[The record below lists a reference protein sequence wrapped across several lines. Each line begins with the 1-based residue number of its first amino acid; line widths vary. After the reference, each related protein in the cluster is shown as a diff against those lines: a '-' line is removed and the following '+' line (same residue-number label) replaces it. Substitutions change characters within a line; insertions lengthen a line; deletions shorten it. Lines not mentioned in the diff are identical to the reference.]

1 MWTHLIL
8 DGVADSSL
16 GVGLDIVASAA
27 RLVESGVA
35 KVPEGER
42 PLRQRVVSIDG
53 EPVRSGTGRSHT
65 VDGALSMRAVGPGD
79 VLVVPGVFGATGR
92 SMAHFVARDDVKA
105 ASGMLAKAAAR
116 GAMVVAS
123 CSATFVLAA
132 SGALDGRRATTTWW
146 LANAFRKHFPA
157 VTLDADRMVV
167 EDGAV
172 LTAGSALAHADVMLA
187 ALARRCGPDTARLVM
202 RYLVL
207 DERESQARY
216 MVTEHLR
223 VSDESIVRVERFIA
237 QNLGRQ
243 LSLDELAHAA
253 ALSPRT
259 LARRLHAALGM
270 TPHALV
276 QRMRVARATHLL
288 DTTRESVE
296 SIAARVGYADA
307 AAFRRVFRRYAG
319 QAPGAQRRR

>member
-1 MWTHLIL
+1 M
-8 DGVADSSL
+8 
-16 GVGLDIVASAA
+16 
-27 RLVESGVA
+27 
-35 KVPEGER
+35 
-42 PLRQRVVSIDG
+42 
-53 EPVRSGTGRSHT
+53 RSGTGRSHT